1 MIEMYAM
8 LYFSAGFFAII
19 GILRGWNKE
28 VISMAGILLALFA
41 LFQFDNILRGIILAT
56 VPSDQVF
63 LVQVGLFGM
72 VVYFAYQSRSIVT
85 TRGRRANSPF
95 ANGLLGLVMGA
106 INGYL
111 IWGSIWYF
119 LDINDY
125 PFNPIIIAPSP
136 TSVSAQSIGSI
147 PLVLLGGGAGGS
159 GELLTIALILLFLL
173 VIFVL

>member
-8 LYFSAGFFAII
+8 LFFSAGFFGII
-19 GILRGWNKE
+19 GVMRGWNKE

-56 VPSDQVF
+56 VPNDQVF
-63 LVQVGLFGM
+63 LVQVGLFIV
-72 VVYFAYQSRSIVT
+72 VVYFAYQSRSLIT
-85 TRGRRANSPF
+85 PRGRSANSRLT
-95 ANGLLGLVMGA
+95 NGLLGAMMGA

-111 IWGSIWYF
+111 IWGSVWYF
-119 LDINDY
+119 LDINGY
-125 PFNPIIIAPSP
+125 PFEPIVIAPSP
-136 TSVSAQSIGSI
+136 ASISAQNIGSI
-147 PLVLLGGGAGGS
+147 PLVLLGGGVGGS